1 MMSWTASLAV
11 LPVPIRVAEA
21 KPVQSPYPSR
31 CRRGSSA
38 ERVPMVLGTPFSR
51 LRPREARWFRA
62 GRKPVHQ
69 MIATTLWM

>member
-1 MMSWTASLAV
+1 MSRMASLAA
-11 LPVPIRVAEA
+11 LPAPISVAEA

-31 CRRGSSA
+31 CRRGSST

-51 LRPREARWFRA
+51 LRPKGARWPRV

-69 MIATTLWM
+69 MIAS